1 MKRITIAIVVAALA
15 LTACQS
21 AGEVL
26 TEQIAE
32 QVEGIDNV
40 EIDTD
45 TGQVKLETED
55 GNITIGGGEVP
66 DGFDIP
72 LPDGFVVNSVF
83 QSEDSSAVN
92 AYVED
97 GDFDAI
103 VDFYAGWIGTQSG
116 DWSESSSD
124 ISGSDGETIRSHSW
138 SSDDSGSFIN
148 IGNLC
153 IAFLAGGGDDF
164 GAVCVDVVQS
174 EG

>member
-1 MKRITIAIVVAALA
+1 MKRIALGFVAGALA

-32 QVEGIDNV
+32 QVEGVDNV

-45 TGQVKLETED
+45 TGEVKIETED
-55 GNITIGGGEVP
+55 GDVTIGGGEVP
-66 DGFDIP
+66 DGFELP
-72 LPDGFVVNSVF
+72 LPDGYVVSNVF
-83 QSEDSSAVN
+83 QSGESSSVGV
-92 AYVED
+92 YVE
-97 GDFDAI
+97 GADFDEI
-103 VDFYAGWIGTQSG
+103 VDFYADWVGSQPGE
-116 DWSESSSD
+116 WSESSSD

-138 SSDDSGSFIN
+138 TSDDSGSFIN

-153 IAFLAGGGDDF
+153 IAYLAGGGDDF
-164 GAVCVDVVQS
+164 GAVCVDLVQS